1 MASFVEKIKAL
12 IKVTISTD
20 TVPTL
25 VETSSFLVEGVI
37 DVVNRVTA
45 IRPDELSKFTKTTN
59 STSTIEK
66 KGILLSVLREHDDTD
81 ILRVCT
87 PISPSIRYEATDVN
101 SLHYRSKYNPGYYEL
116 DGNVHCV
123 PQAASGN
130 NDIVVT
136 QVHYD
141 VGLGHGDDYAA
152 DGIDNFPT
160 EYEHLVGLYA
170 AAMSCMAIAANI
182 HQTLSTE
189 AVKPSIPDEM
199 VLPSFGDEGT
209 ELPTSLPQYIAPVL
223 DFNLS
228 GVNAKLNNEDIEM
241 SEKEMDK
248 IEKKMDKFR
257 AEQENNQKTFTK
269 DLEIFKAELD
279 MLIKNSDRSIQVEVG
294 EYRSWIDKYQYDTAA
309 YSAMLQEEMAQYK
322 WYTEQYMTLMNQYNS
337 GIMLIAP
344 PKKEAAQ
351 EERRR
356 R

>member
-1 MASFVEKIKAL
+1 
-12 IKVTISTD
+12 
-20 TVPTL
+20 
-25 VETSSFLVEGVI
+25 
-37 DVVNRVTA
+37 
-45 IRPDELSKFTKTTN
+45 
-59 STSTIEK
+59 
-66 KGILLSVLREHDDTD
+66 
-81 ILRVCT
+81 
-87 PISPSIRYEATDVN
+87 
-101 SLHYRSKYNPGYYEL
+101 
-116 DGNVHCV
+116 
-123 PQAASGN
+123 
-130 NDIVVT
+130 
-136 QVHYD
+136 
-141 VGLGHGDDYAA
+141 
-152 DGIDNFPT
+152 
-160 EYEHLVGLYA
+160 
-170 AAMSCMAIAANI
+170 
-182 HQTLSTE
+182 
-189 AVKPSIPDEM
+189 M